1 MTGNFLNLLKGVKLN
16 IQEAE
21 QILSRINLKK
31 FMSRPIMLQ
40 FLKANDKNLES
51 REKNVHFIES

>member
-31 FMSRPIMLQ
+31 FMSRPMMLQ
-40 FLKANDKNLES
+40 FL
-51 REKNVHFIES
+51 

>member
-40 FLKANDKNLES
+40 FLKANDK
-51 REKNVHFIES
+51 

>member
-16 IQEAE
+16 IQAE

-40 FLKANDKNLES
+40 FLKANDK
-51 REKNVHFIES
+51 